1 MTERVKLQNPR
12 KSKWTTNKLFSLD
25 TEVIEDKTTPLI
37 HQEARFLF
45 VRKGE
50 GTIRIHGKNYK
61 LEKGVL
67 VAILPWE
74 ISEVIEVKSPLQYY
88 LLIYNFD
95 MVIRLLKSYY
105 NAENLPVDIIKS
117 FSVSASAKGDKK
129 QTEKILGVFE
139 DLREEIGLE
148 SVCLKEEN
156 PNFGS
161 ICVIN
166 HIVYLMIL
174 FSRIH
179 EPSLPEDTPNDILL
193 FIFSHL
199 SEKITLKSLSQHFF
213 VEEKVISRFIKDL
226 TGLTLSKLCHEM
238 KIYRA
243 ASFLLYT
250 DFTVEELSQML
261 NYFDSAHISKVFNA
275 RIGMNLSEYRKTYQN
290 VSKIC
295 KIKES
300 KMAYTAVNYI
310 YRNYAEDLNVSSVS
324 KELGVSEKYLN
335 RILLYQVE
343 KNFSDFLNE
352 VRINEACR
360 LLLNTDNTILDIAIS
375 VGYNNDRT
383 FTRNFLSRKVML
395 PSEFRKKVTIQKI
408 KNDK

>member
-1 MTERVKLQNPR
+1 MIERVKLQTSR
-12 KSKWTTNKLFSLD
+12 KSKWTLNKLFSLD
-25 TEVIEDKTTPLI
+25 TEVIEDKTSPLI

-45 VRKGE
+45 VIKGE

-67 VAILPWE
+67 LAILPWE
-74 ISEVIEVKSPLQYY
+74 ISEVIEVKVPLQYY
-88 LLIYNFD
+88 LLVYNFD

-105 NAENLPVDIIKS
+105 NAENLPVEIINS
-117 FSVSASAKGDKK
+117 FSKSALAKGDKK

-166 HIVYLMIL
+166 HIVYLMVL

-179 EPSLPEDTPNDILL
+179 DNPPSNDEANDILL
-193 FIFSHL
+193 YIFSHL

-213 VEEKVISRFIKDL
+213 IEEKVISRFIKDL
-226 TGLTLSKLCHEM
+226 TGLTLSKLCNEM

-250 DFTVEELSQML
+250 DFTVDELSEIL
-261 NYFDSAHISKVFNA
+261 GYFDSAHISKVFSA
-275 RIGMNLSEYRKTYQN
+275 RIGMNLTEYRKTYQN
-290 VSKIC
+290 VSQIC

-300 KMAYTAVNYI
+300 KIAYKAVNYI
-310 YRNYAEDLNVSSVS
+310 YRNYSEDLNVQKVS
-324 KELGVSEKYLN
+324 RDLGVSEKYLN
-335 RILLYQVE
+335 KILLYQVE
-343 KNFSDFLNE
+343 KNFTDFLNE

-360 LLLNTDNTILDIAIS
+360 LLLETDYTILDIAIS
-375 VGYNNDRT
+375 VGYNNDKT

-395 PSEFRKKVTIQKI
+395 PSEFRKKVKLQQLI
-408 KNDK
+408 KEK